1 MIRESSNVLDSF
13 DGLTG
18 NDLVLRFALDSD
30 FSFMASIVCHPSTV
44 IALHET
50 VESAQSTIRKIWS
63 EGLKPPDLRHILA
76 FSQTK
81 GNHIGYLRLLYPFEF
96 DQCLWLSFFAIVPE
110 LRGQGFG
117 RKILELLLTEAR
129 KCQLIQKFGIH
140 TGSTNVHARRLY
152 ESLGFEC
159 IKREPWENEYG
170 TKEERLTFIQNLTE
184 E

>member
-1 MIRESSNVLDSF
+1 MLRESSNVLDSF
-13 DGLTG
+13 DGLTR
-18 NDLVLRFALDSD
+18 NDLVLRLALDSD
-30 FSFMASIVCHPSTV
+30 FSFIESIVCHPSTV
-44 IALHET
+44 VPLHET

-76 FSQTK
+76 FAQPK

-110 LRGQGFG
+110 LRRQGFG
-117 RKILELLLTEAR
+117 RTILALLLTKAR

-159 IKREPWENEYG
+159 IKREPWEDPDG
-170 TKEERLTFIQNLTE
+170 AKEERFTFLQNVTE